1 VATDYKKKQFV
12 FRLKTADWAEYLF
25 QTSNSNELYDWISTI
40 NLVASMFSSPP
51 LPGGIGSNKTFQ
63 RPLLPV
69 SKTRYT
75 LQEQFE
81 YHKKH
86 LKHLQADLARLESTV
101 GASHSHHHHHHN
113 NHHSTNH
120 QHANNNNSSN
130 SNNNN
135 SNNVNSSNNKEDKSF
150 DKDKYNYLQF
160 EVNDQQKFFNTFSF
174 YHHYLY

>member
-1 VATDYKKKQFV
+1 MVLYLHKDDKSFKNSAYDNISNAIRIHHAYASIAADYKKKQFV

-25 QTSNSNELYDWISTI
+25 QTSNSNELYDWVSTI
-40 NLVASMFSSPP
+40 NLVAAMFSSPP
-51 LPGGIGSNKTFQ
+51 LPGAIGSNKTFQ

-86 LKHLQADLARLESTV
+86 LKQIQCDLVKLEMAA
-101 GASHSHHHHHHN
+101 GASQNHTLHHN
-113 NHHSTNH
+113 
-120 QHANNNNSSN
+120 SSSLGKDEKN
-130 SNNNN
+130 
-135 SNNVNSSNNKEDKSF
+135 F

-160 EVNDQQKFFNTFSF
+160 EVSC
-174 YHHYLY
+174 